1 MSVFRKTIKMFKDT
15 NKIPRSHH
23 PNKIVFTFQ
32 DVQTLSEK
40 DYDKAVQAFATD
52 TLQHVTYFG

>member
-15 NKIPRSHH
+15 NNKIPRSHH

-40 DYDKAVQAFATD
+40 DYDKAVQALLLILYST
-52 TLQHVTYFG
+52 